1 MLLIRKINTHY
12 LRKLLIIVFLF
23 GSLCAAGQNFSF
35 TFKRTAL
42 SYIFTQIEQQSNFQF
57 IYTEELLDK
66 SLPVTFSA
74 KNISIDSLLRLCF
87 KQQPLDFIKEGQH
100 IIIREKI
107 IEKPAPP
114 VRELRGRIINEEG
127 DPAMG
132 ITIAIKNSNLITASD
147 EQGEFVFVKA
157 PVNVILQVSGVQI
170 NPQEFVVGSRN
181 DVLVVVQ
188 KKITMLD
195 ETMVI
200 AYGTTTKRAS
210 TGSIQK
216 LSKEELSHQPVT
228 NVLAGMEGRMTGVQI
243 SQSSG
248 LPGSNFSIRIRGQN
262 SIANGNE
269 PLYIIDG
276 VPFPSTSLTSTMGG
290 GGGAKASPLS
300 GINPEDIESIEVL
313 KDADAT
319 AIYGSRGANGVVLIT
334 TKKAR
339 SAETKVEAN
348 FFTGWGR
355 VTRLLPLLGLSD
367 YLSMRREAFRNDGI
381 NPTNSNARDLLL
393 WDTTRYTDWQKYL
406 IGNTMHTTDVNI
418 GISGGNQ
425 LTRLSLNG
433 GYHKESTI
441 LPGDFGEEK
450 KSLRFSM
457 SHSSSDRRFQVGLS
471 GSFMKNQTFLPRNEM
486 ASYITLPPNAP
497 AIYTPDGKYN
507 WENSTWT
514 NPMALLEQ
522 KYNTNSG
529 NLISN
534 LNISYKFLDGLEA
547 RISLGYSSVHFN
559 EHTSRPSISYDPG
572 FSSIT
577 SAGFGNNQ
585 VETFIVE
592 PQLSYRRGV
601 KKARFEFLAGSTL
614 QETDQ
619 EALVISGSGY
629 QSDDLLGSIQSA
641 AIIRITTDVKTKYKY
656 AGIFAR
662 ISFNWDNKYLLSLNG
677 RRDGSSR
684 YGPENRFANFGSVGT
699 GWIFSREKFM
709 ASSKL
714 LSYGKLKFS
723 AGITGNDQ
731 IGEYKFLDSYNP
743 YFLNYQ
749 GVSTL
754 APVQLY
760 NPAYSWERVTKMEGG
775 LELGFLNDKVLFTA
789 NYYNNLTTNQLV
801 QYALP
806 AITGFQGI
814 LKNLPARIR
823 NYGWEFELNN
833 TILKNKNFQLTADLH
848 LTIPRNKLL
857 AFENLASSSYANT
870 YVIGMPLS
878 ISKRLTY
885 TGVDKATGNYTFLDA
900 NNDGKIS
907 SPSDLSSVV
916 FVGQQWY
923 GGFESNLKYKRIS
936 AGFFA
941 QFVRLRHTSTYV
953 IQFSRPG
960 AMVNQPVYVLERWQ
974 NEGQVT
980 DLQKFTNSN
989 SAANT
994 AYTNYRRSDI
1004 TLGDASYIRIKN
1016 IYCNYDLPGQVCN
1029 KVGMKTITAFVQM
1042 QNPITI
1048 TNYKGLDPETKSLI
1062 PPLKM
1067 LTAGFRLTL

>member
-12 LRKLLIIVFLF
+12 LRKLLLIVFLF

-74 KNISIDSLLRLCF
+74 KNVSIDSVLRLCF
-87 KQQPLDFIKEGQH
+87 KQQPLDYIKEGQH

-127 DPAMG
+127 EPAMG

-147 EQGEFVFVKA
+147 EQGEFVFLKA

-170 NPQEFVVGSRN
+170 NPQEFVIGSRN
-181 DVLVVVQ
+181 DVVVVVQ

-248 LPGSNFSIRIRGQN
+248 LPGSDFSIRIRGQN

-269 PLYIIDG
+269 PLYIIDK
-276 VPFPSTSLTSTMGG
+276 VPFPSKSLTSTMGG

-300 GINPEDIESIEVL
+300 GINLEDIESIEVL

-334 TKKAR
+334 TKKAK
-339 SAETKVEAN
+339 SSETKVEAN

-355 VTRLLPLLGLSD
+355 VSRLLPLLGLSD

-381 NPTNSNARDLLL
+381 TPTISNARDLLL

-418 GISGGNQ
+418 GISGGNP

-457 SHSSSDRRFQVGLS
+457 THSSSDRRLQVGLS
-471 GSFMKNQTFLPRNEM
+471 GSFMKNQTVLPKDDM
-486 ASYITLPPNAP
+486 ASYISLPPNAP
-497 AIYTPDGKYN
+497 AIYTSEGKFN
-507 WENSTWT
+507 WENSTWI
-514 NPMALLEQ
+514 NPMAILQ
-522 KYNTNSG
+522 QRYKTRSN

-534 LNISYKFLDGLEA
+534 LNLSYKFFEGLEGGVN
-547 RISLGYSSVHFN
+547 LGYTSIHFN
-559 EHTSRPSISYDPG
+559 EHVITPLISRDPG
-572 FSSIT
+572 FFSSAN
-577 SAGFGNNQ
+577 AGFGNNQ

-592 PQLSYRRGV
+592 PQISYRRNI
-601 KKARFEFLAGSTL
+601 KKASIELLAGSTL
-614 QETDQ
+614 QGTDQ
-619 EALVISGSGY
+619 KALVQSGSGY
-629 QSDDLLGSIQSA
+629 QSDELLNSLKSA
-641 AIIRITTDVKTKYKY
+641 ATINVITDESTKYKY
-656 AGIFAR
+656 AGFFGR
-662 ISFNWDNKYLLSLNG
+662 ILLNWDNKYFLSLNG

-699 GWIFSREKFM
+699 GWIFSKEKFL

-731 IGEYKFLDSYNP
+731 IGEYKYLDSYNS
-743 YFLNYQ
+743 YYYNYQ
-749 GVSTL
+749 GVSTIV
-754 APVQLY
+754 PVQLY
-760 NPAYSWERVTKMEGG
+760 NPAYSWERVTKMEGS
-775 LELGFLNDKVLFTA
+775 LELGFFKDKVLFTA
-789 NYYNNLTTNQLV
+789 NFYNNLTTNQLV

-833 TILKNKNFQLTADLH
+833 TILKDKNFQLTVDLN

-857 AFENLASSSYANT
+857 AFENLASSTYANT

-878 ISKRLTY
+878 ISKKLTY

-923 GGFESNLKYKRIS
+923 GGVESNFRFKNFS

-941 QFVRLRHTSTYV
+941 QFVRIKHTFSYV
-953 IQFSRPG
+953 LQFNLPG
-960 AMVNQPVYVLERWQ
+960 IMDNQPQYVLDRWK
-974 NEGQVT
+974 NEGQFT
-980 DLQKFTNSN
+980 DIQKFSNSN
-989 SAANT
+989 SISNQAFANFK
-994 AYTNYRRSDI
+994 RSDAA
-1004 TLGDASYIRIKN
+1004 LSNGSYIRIKN
-1016 IYCNYDLPGQVCN
+1016 IYCNYDLPGQVCS
-1029 KVGMKTITAFVQM
+1029 KVGLKTITAFVQM
-1042 QNPITI
+1042 QNPITV
-1048 TNYKGLDPETKSLI
+1048 TNYKGLDPETKTVI

-1067 LTAGFRLTL
+1067 LTTGFRLTL